1 MSKLDEAEQ
10 RLQRAVAGL
19 EEAARAVAHT
29 ESSVPAE
36 PDPAVA
42 AALTSAEARNA
53 ELEELN
59 AAMAQRLDGAIARI
73 KTILED

>member
-19 EEAARAVAHT
+19 EEAARAVAQS
-29 ESSVPAE
+29 ESSAPVE
-36 PDPAVA
+36 PDPAIV
-42 AALTSAEARNA
+42 AALTSAQARNA